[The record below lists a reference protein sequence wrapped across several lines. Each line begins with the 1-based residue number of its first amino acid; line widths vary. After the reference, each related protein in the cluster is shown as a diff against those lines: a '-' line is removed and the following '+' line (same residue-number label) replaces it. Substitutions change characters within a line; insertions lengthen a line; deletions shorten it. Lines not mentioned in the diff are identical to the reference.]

1 VWRVDSSA
9 LAAPVYSQN
18 VKENWVDADWEIIN
32 ETTSKG
38 DAWIPQHT
46 QPYWLRNYEWNIAFV
61 VSEIVNK
68 TDSKGDAW
76 IRQRAQPL
84 LSQK

>member
-1 VWRVDSSA
+1 M
-9 LAAPVYSQN
+9 LAAPVNLKN
-18 VKENWVDADWEIIN
+18 VNKNGVGAEREIVN

-68 TDSKGDAW
+68 SDSKGDAW